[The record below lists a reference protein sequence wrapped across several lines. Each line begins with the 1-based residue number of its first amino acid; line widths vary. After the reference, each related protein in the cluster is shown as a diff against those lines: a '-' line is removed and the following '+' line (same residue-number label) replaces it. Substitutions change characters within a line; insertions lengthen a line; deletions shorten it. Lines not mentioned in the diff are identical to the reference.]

1 MKEKCPWIVRSLLLV
16 VLMITAA
23 GCANKKNLITI
34 DEQKTQLDQAKSR
47 IGELEE
53 NKANLEKNIQDVRAA
68 LDAAQK
74 ENKTITNTAGSL
86 KTQLAALETQK
97 VELDKAIAAA
107 KDMDEKNKKRMSSLN
122 NQIYVLKKDATT
134 KDDLIAAKENEIASL
149 QATQTSLKKSVADQ
163 EKQMGALNDDKKVLS
178 DKMDQTVTKKNRM
191 IWILAIL
198 LVVSI
203 ASMIFFNVKRRR
215 QAA

>member
-1 MKEKCPWIVRSLLLV
+1 MKTDRRWIVLGLLLGF
-16 VLMITAA
+16 IIIAAA

-47 IGELEE
+47 IGELEK

-74 ENKTITNTAGSL
+74 ENKTNTDTAGSL

-97 VELDKAIAAA
+97 VELEKAIAAA
-107 KDMDEKNKKRMSSLN
+107 KDLDEKNKKRMSNLN
-122 NQIYVLKKDATT
+122 NQIYVLKKDTT
-134 KDDLIAAKENEIASL
+134 AKDDLIAAKESEIASL

-163 EKQMGALNDDKKVLS
+163 ERQMGALNDDKKVLS
-178 DKMDQTVTKKNRM
+178 DTMDQTVTKKNRTT
-191 IWILAIL
+191 WILAIL

-203 ASMIFFNVKRRR
+203 ASMIFFIAKSRKQV
-215 QAA
+215 